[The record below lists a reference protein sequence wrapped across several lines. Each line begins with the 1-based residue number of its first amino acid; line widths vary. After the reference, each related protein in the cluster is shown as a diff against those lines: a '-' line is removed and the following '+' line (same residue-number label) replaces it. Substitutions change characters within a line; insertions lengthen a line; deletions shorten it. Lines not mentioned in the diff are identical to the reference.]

1 VLADIYVGR
10 VGFNQSP
17 DGQFNAG
24 GIFTYVRLANE
35 NEVYSVEGFLEST
48 FNKSY
53 NDWRDKAF
61 LRLKKE
67 MITSI
72 QFYYPADSSF
82 MLTKK
87 EKGWWIGSERADSL
101 KVNNYISQLELK
113 NATTFADNYLPGKAA
128 EVTIQLKG
136 ESGLLASIEGWK
148 RANDWALKSSWQPTI
163 YFSSD
168 QTGIVKSLFESK
180 KNLIVNKK

>member
-1 VLADIYVGR
+1 MG
-10 VGFNQSP
+10 
-17 DGQFNAG
+17 
-24 GIFTYVRLANE
+24 
-35 NEVYSVEGFLEST
+35 
-48 FNKSY
+48 
-53 NDWRDKAF
+53 RDKAF

-82 MLTKK
+82 ILTKK
-87 EKGWWIGSERADSL
+87 ERGWWIGSEQADSL

-113 NATTFADNYLPGKAA
+113 NATTFADNYLPGKSA

-136 ESGLLASIEGWK
+136 KSGLLASVEAWK
-148 RANDWALKSSWQPTI
+148 RTNDWALKSSWQPTI

-180 KNLIVNKK
+180 KNMLNPD